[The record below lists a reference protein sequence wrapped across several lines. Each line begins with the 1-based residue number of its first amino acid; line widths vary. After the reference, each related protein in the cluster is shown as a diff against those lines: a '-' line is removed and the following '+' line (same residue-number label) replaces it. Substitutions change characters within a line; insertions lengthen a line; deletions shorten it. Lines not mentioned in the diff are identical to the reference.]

1 MKHISYL
8 MVLFFVASCTTLG
21 VYEQTKTFPNHE
33 WKSNEVGTFSFEI
46 SDTNSLYNMFVV
58 LRHEDAYRYK
68 NIWLDID
75 VIAPDTTLQ
84 IKRDFTLSDN
94 TKWLGNN
101 MSDIVEHRINFNPAP
116 GKLKKGTYKFTVKHA
131 MREEPLQYIMQAGI
145 RVEKAK
151 S

>member
-1 MKHISYL
+1 MKPITYL
-8 MVLFFVASCTTLG
+8 LLILLFTSCTTIG
-21 VYEQTKTFPNHE
+21 VYEQTKTLPNHE
-33 WKSNEVGTFSFEI
+33 WKNTDAGTFSFEI
-46 SDTNSLYNMFVV
+46 ADTNQLYNMFVV

-84 IKRDFTLSDN
+84 LKREFTLSDN

-101 MSDIVEHRINFNPAP
+101 MSDIVEHRIKFNAAPA
-116 GKLKKGTYKFTVKHA
+116 KLKKGIYKFTLKQA
-131 MREEPLQYIMQAGI
+131 MREDPLQFILQAGM
-145 RVEKAK
+145 RVEKVK